1 MVTNSENKH
10 EFLMVL
16 KWMEAKFNF
25 TAIVFLR
32 KDMKFGSPK
41 EENGT
46 ILLGEGAV
54 RDVFEGSIEFFCAP
68 MIMTSARAQFGTFL
82 PPIFTIKDEIYIPKV
97 DSAEYLDWD
106 VFLNPFSTELWI
118 ALLLKYIIFSIFAY
132 TIEWLHNY
140 NMVRS
145 YNMYVYIPKKF

>member
-1 MVTNSENKH
+1 
-10 EFLMVL
+10 
-16 KWMEAKFNF
+16 
-25 TAIVFLR
+25 
-32 KDMKFGSPK
+32 MKFGSPK
-41 EENGT
+41 ILSNGT
-46 ILLGEGAV
+46 ILLGDGAV

-118 ALLLKYIIFSIFAY
+118 ALLSKCIIFSIFAFI
-132 TIEWLHNY
+132 IEWLHIY
-140 NMVRS
+140 NMVWS
-145 YNMYVYIPKKF
+145 CIMYVYIINFNL